1 MLFYENHDL
10 SPTDSVVDDKSNIG
24 LINPHPKGKGGDH
37 SLQPSLCPGPEK
49 PYGPHLLFR

>member
-37 SLQPSLCPGPEK
+37 SLQPSL
-49 PYGPHLLFR
+49 